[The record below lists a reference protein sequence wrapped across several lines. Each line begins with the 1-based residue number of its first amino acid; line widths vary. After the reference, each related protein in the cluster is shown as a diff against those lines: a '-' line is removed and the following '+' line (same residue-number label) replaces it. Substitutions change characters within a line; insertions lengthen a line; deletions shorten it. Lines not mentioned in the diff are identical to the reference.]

1 MSLRTFLIAVLM
13 AIVAAASPW
22 RPLQAQTIGTGVVWD
37 PPAAFEAAAAD
48 LLEMQAVGVARVRTT
63 GLPGPR
69 LARMADSL
77 GMELWRDLPM
87 QGLSRTALADSLAG
101 LSAVLDSLQRAERST
116 AVVASGPR
124 LRWLGL
130 GDWLD
135 TTDDRVCRL
144 LERLSSQARAAG
156 YRTYYVTPFVEGD
169 ACGAVVDRVLLDIR
183 GRTGTRVW
191 LNRYRLAHD
200 GTTVGIGAMGPA
212 VRAGV
217 PDGRNIPGAPLYQAR
232 FMEEALH
239 DLAGEAFF
247 IHRWRDGSDAWG
259 KRYGLYTASGNPRP
273 ALQVVRGISRDLQQT
288 FALPA
293 QPPQRPSSWPI
304 LLGWFL
310 LAFLAVLYAG
320 NPRFRSMLPRYFM
333 AHGFYRNAV
342 REAREVL
349 PLTST
354 ALITLVGL
362 SIGLIGAVFL
372 SGVYDTPVGWYV
384 HGLLPE
390 AWAPTLTIL
399 LGAPV
404 VLTILLGCGALV
416 FISVWMGIQV
426 LATGRRNPLLPSQAL
441 MLAVWPRWQMIALLP
456 IAMGLLTG
464 PYVTGRLLLGGAW
477 VLCALWASIRTSI
490 DVSRVTR
497 IRPVTAA
504 TLWVLNPG
512 TLLVVGMIVW
522 AAAHPDEVG
531 MLWHLL

>member
-1 MSLRTFLIAVLM
+1 
-13 AIVAAASPW
+13 
-22 RPLQAQTIGTGVVWD
+22 VVWE
-37 PPAAFEAAAAD
+37 PPSGFLAAAAD
-48 LLEMQAVGVARVRTT
+48 LIEMHAVGIARVRTRD
-63 GLPGPR
+63 LPEAR
-69 LARMADSL
+69 IVRMADSL

-87 QGLSRTALADSLAG
+87 RGLSRTALADSLPG
-101 LSAVLDSLQRAERST
+101 LRAVLDSLRRAER
-116 AVVASGPR
+116 VAFPLGPPAR
-124 LRWLGL
+124 LQWLGM

-135 TTDDRVCRL
+135 TTDDRVCRFI
-144 LERLSSQARAAG
+144 EQLSTEARAAG
-156 YRTYYVTPFVEGD
+156 YRTYYVTPFVEED
-169 ACGAVVDRVLLDIR
+169 ACVRAVDRVLLDIR

-191 LNRYRLAHD
+191 LNRYRLAH
-200 GTTVGIGAMGPA
+200 GGAAVGIGAMGPA
-212 VRAGV
+212 VTNTV
-217 PDGRNIPGAPLYQAR
+217 PDGRNVPGAPLYQAR
-232 FMEEALH
+232 YMEEALH
-239 DLAGEAFF
+239 DLAGEWFF
-247 IHRWRDGSDAWG
+247 IHRWQDGQDAWG
-259 KRYGLYTASGNPRP
+259 KHYGLYTGSGNPRP

-288 FALPA
+288 FAMPA
-293 QPPQRPSSWPI
+293 QPVQQPSSWLV

-310 LAFLAVLYAG
+310 LAFLSVLYAG

-372 SGVYDTPVGWYV
+372 SGVYDTPAGWYV
-384 HGLLPE
+384 HGLLPD
-390 AWAPTLTIL
+390 AWTPTLTIL

-404 VLTILLGCGALV
+404 VLTILLGSAALV

-464 PYVTGRLLLGGAW
+464 PHVTGRLLLGAAW
-477 VLCALWASIRTSI
+477 VACALWASIRTSI
-490 DVSRVTR
+490 DISRVTR
-497 IRPVTAA
+497 IRPVMAA
-504 TLWVLNPG
+504 SLWFLNPG
-512 TLLVVGMIVW
+512 TLLVLALVAW
-522 AAAHPDEVG
+522 AIGHPDEVG